1 MVNKVKTEA
10 ELIREMGDRLA
21 KINGLDTAE
30 SNTTDN
36 LVNSDATPQET
47 KLNFDIVDDAVVF
60 MRNDP
65 QFYRKKYYPT
75 VSNMANRVK
84 GGKDPDRSV
93 LGTMVDSGM
102 NSYCKKYNLGRGPA
116 DLFTSEDRNA
126 IIEKICSE
134 ELIEIEKGSY

>member
-1 MVNKVKTEA
+1 
-10 ELIREMGDRLA
+10 
-21 KINGLDTAE
+21 
-30 SNTTDN
+30 
-36 LVNSDATPQET
+36 
-47 KLNFDIVDDAVVF
+47 
-60 MRNDP
+60 
-65 QFYRKKYYPT
+65 
-75 VSNMANRVK
+75 MANRVK

-134 ELIEIEKGSY
+134 ELLK